1 MSKRT
6 ERPIVGKAVTT
17 PPESK
22 GPVMYVGPTITGFAI
37 QNQILSEITDG
48 MKDVIKEHPELRNLF
63 IKVSDYPKANRMI
76 REKSG
81 YIYSAFCKAQEVR
94 R

>member
-6 ERPIVGKAVTT
+6 ERPTVAKAVTL
-17 PPESK
+17 PPENTA
-22 GPVMYVGPTITGFAI
+22 PVMYVGPTITGFAI
-37 QNQILSEITDG
+37 QNQILSEIPEG
-48 MKDVIKEHPELRNLF
+48 IKAVIREHPELRNLF
-63 IKVSDYPKANRMI
+63 IPVSEYPKANRMI
-76 REKSG
+76 RERSG